1 MSCNTGVAH
10 GSLGLN
16 VRAFWRILKHDLTL
30 VYYIGIM
37 FKTISTTCVKFWF
50 WFWFSN
56 QQDSFKNM
64 IADGSA
70 WGLMCQF
77 RLK

>member
-1 MSCNTGVAH
+1 MNDSPDYQKFVQIRPYN
-10 GSLGLN
+10 L
-16 VRAFWRILKHDLTL
+16 
-30 VYYIGIM
+30 
-37 FKTISTTCVKFWF
+37 KFWF

-56 QQDSFKNM
+56 QQDSFTNM